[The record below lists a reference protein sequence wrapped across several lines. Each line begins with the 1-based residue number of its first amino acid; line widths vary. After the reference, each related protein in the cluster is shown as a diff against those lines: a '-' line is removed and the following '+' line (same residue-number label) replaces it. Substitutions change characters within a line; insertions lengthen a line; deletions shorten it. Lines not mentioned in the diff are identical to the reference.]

1 MRSSR
6 VAASLPFRSGSRH
19 VAECT
24 LLGVDVLLVEP
35 DPPVAAFARRVLRFR
50 GAHVAVLG
58 DPARA
63 LEELRAGR
71 SYDGVV
77 LAGHDACRRMREEGI
92 WTTALLLIEPG
103 DTIEQ
108 ARESGADG
116 YLRKPF
122 SGAQLITALLDLDG
136 DTDDVSAA
144 GLVLHPGRRTVT
156 KAGTEVRLSPIE
168 FVLRELLARHAGEV
182 VDRARL
188 LEYGW
193 SYDYAN
199 SSNVVEVYLGRL
211 REKVD
216 RPFGTHTIETVR
228 GKGYRLVGP

>member
-92 WTTALLLIEPG
+92 WTTALLLIRSR
-103 DTIEQ
+103 T
-108 ARESGADG
+108 
-116 YLRKPF
+116 
-122 SGAQLITALLDLDG
+122 TA
-136 DTDDVSAA
+136 VST
-144 GLVLHPGRRTVT
+144 L
-156 KAGTEVRLSPIE
+156 
-168 FVLRELLARHAGEV
+168 
-182 VDRARL
+182 
-188 LEYGW
+188 
-193 SYDYAN
+193 
-199 SSNVVEVYLGRL
+199 
-211 REKVD
+211 
-216 RPFGTHTIETVR
+216 
-228 GKGYRLVGP
+228 